1 LFLVIC
7 LLVIIYFVFELLA
20 GKDTKKYLNKRSD
33 ISPFYYRF
41 ACRLVSVV
49 YSVFDIILVVF

>member
-1 LFLVIC
+1 MFKV
-7 LLVIIYFVFELLA
+7 FV